1 VSTAAIR
8 RLGGDPNAVV
18 VQLEGRQHP
27 GVVIQADSLRNLGLL
42 LSEADTAMVLGQLD
56 QARALINEVR
66 DLIRSL
72 ERSVEEFSGR

>member
-1 VSTAAIR
+1 
-8 RLGGDPNAVV
+8 
-18 VQLEGRQHP
+18 
-27 GVVIQADSLRNLGLL
+27 
-42 LSEADTAMVLGQLD
+42 MVLGQLD